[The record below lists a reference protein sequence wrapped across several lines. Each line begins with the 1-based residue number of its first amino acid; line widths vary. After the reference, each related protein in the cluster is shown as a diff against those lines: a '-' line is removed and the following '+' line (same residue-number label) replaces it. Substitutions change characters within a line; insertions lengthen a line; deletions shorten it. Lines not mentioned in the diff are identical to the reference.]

1 MLIMKKIAF
10 TLILT
15 LITLTT
21 SAQNLVGAWESE
33 ATTADGNIVKLV
45 LIITDNYLSKTT
57 YNTSTNDF
65 LSTSGGSYELE
76 GNRLTEWVEFDSG
89 NPEAVGT
96 EISSILRITDSEIV
110 FLDGH
115 MKVKRIDD
123 GTPGALQGAWLMSGR
138 TIDGDTQIRDT
149 NTPRKTMKI
158 LSGTRFQWIAYN
170 TETKQF
176 MATGGGTYT
185 TVDGKYTE
193 SIEFFSRDSS
203 RVGLQLEF
211 NYNLRN
217 GHWHHTGFSTKGD
230 PIDEIWSKRK

>member
-1 MLIMKKIAF
+1 M
-10 TLILT
+10 
-15 LITLTT
+15 
-21 SAQNLVGAWESE
+21 
-33 ATTADGNIVKLV
+33 
-45 LIITDNYLSKTT
+45 SKTT

-170 TETKQF
+170 TETKAF
-176 MATGGGTYT
+176 MGTGGGTYT
-185 TVDGKYTE
+185 TVDGAYTE
-193 SIEFFSRDSS
+193 QIGFFSRDDS
-203 RVGLQLEF
+203 RVGASLPFGFELKQ
-211 NYNLRN
+211 
-217 GHWHHTGFSTKGD
+217 GDWHHFGKSSKGD
-230 PIDEIWSKRK
+230 PMYEVWSKRSL

>member
-1 MLIMKKIAF
+1 MKKTVF

-15 LITLTT
+15 LIALST
-21 SAQNLVGAWESE
+21 SAQNLIGAWESHS
-33 ATTADGNIVKLV
+33 TTADGDIVKLV
-45 LIITDNYLSKTT
+45 LIITDNYYSKTT
-57 YNTSTNDF
+57 YNTSTNAF
-65 LSTSGGSYELE
+65 MSTSGGSWELE
-76 GNRLTEWVEFDSG
+76 GNRFTKRIEFNSE
-89 NPEAVGT
+89 NPETVGT
-96 EISSILRITDSEIV
+96 AITSIVRITDSEIV
-110 FLDGH
+110 FLDDH
-115 MKVKRIDD
+115 LKVKRIDD

-138 TIDGDTQIRDT
+138 TIDGETQIRNT

-203 RVGLQLEF
+203 RVGLELEF
-211 NYNLRN
+211 NYNLKN
-217 GHWHHTGFSTKGD
+217 DHWHHTGFSTKGN

>member
-1 MLIMKKIAF
+1 MC
-10 TLILT
+10 
-15 LITLTT
+15 
-21 SAQNLVGAWESE
+21 S
-33 ATTADGNIVKLV
+33 
-45 LIITDNYLSKTT
+45 YLFPLWYFIWYIDFFFCFVYFFFFLLFFFFFFFFFFFSSRRRHTRCGRDW
-57 YNTSTNDF
+57 SSDVCSSDLF

-76 GNRLTEWVEFDSG
+76 GNRLTEWVEFDSD

-110 FLDGH
+110 FLEGH

-123 GTPGALQGAWLMSGR
+123 GTLGALQGAWLMSGR

-185 TVDGKYTE
+185 TKDGKYTE
-193 SIEFFSRDSS
+193 KIEFFSRDKIGRASCRE
-203 RVGLQLEF
+203 RV
-211 NYNLRN
+211 
-217 GHWHHTGFSTKGD
+217 
-230 PIDEIWSKRK
+230 